1 MGGME
6 KNHFARKVI
15 PRKKKENLLISI
27 YTRAA
32 DSRILGGV
40 GEKGPGGEF
49 PPGTDATISLFM
61 GFGSEKYRN
70 FNSSA
75 LLIAIIQ
82 DFSFSVG
89 IGDTH

>member
-32 DSRILGGV
+32 DCRILGWV
-40 GEKGPGGEF
+40 GEK
-49 PPGTDATISLFM
+49 DQAA
-61 GFGSEKYRN
+61 
-70 FNSSA
+70 NSPR
-75 LLIAIIQ
+75 
-82 DFSFSVG
+82 DRCHNFSFYG
-89 IGDTH
+89 LWF

>member
-32 DSRILGGV
+32 DSRILGS
-40 GEKGPGGEF
+40 GGKRTRRRI

-82 DFSFSVG
+82 DFSFSVE
-89 IGDTH
+89 IGGTY

>member
-1 MGGME
+1 MGGGKEPFREQSYTE
-6 KNHFARKVI
+6 KE
-15 PRKKKENLLISI
+15 KENLLISI

-32 DSRILGGV
+32 DLESYGV
-40 GEKGPGGEF
+40 GEKRARRRI

-82 DFSFSVG
+82 DFSFSVE

>member
-32 DSRILGGV
+32 DSRILRSGG
-40 GEKGPGGEF
+40 KRAIGEF
-49 PPGTDATISLFM
+49 PQGQMPQFLFLW
-61 GFGSEKYRN
+61 
-70 FNSSA
+70 A
-75 LLIAIIQ
+75 LVLKNIAISIPLLY
-82 DFSFSVG
+82 
-89 IGDTH
+89 